1 MDTVDRIRQQVAD
14 ITFQSPVGND
24 MNCTMSF
31 GIAIYGKHAKN
42 QELLIR
48 RADKA
53 LYKAKEN
60 GRNRVE
66 LYYKD
71 H

>member
-1 MDTVDRIRQQVAD
+1 MTYL
-14 ITFQSPVGND
+14 TND
-24 MNCTMSF
+24 NEDSMTS
-31 GIAIYGKHAKN
+31 
-42 QELLIR
+42 

-66 LYYKD
+66 AG
-71 H
+71 

>member
-1 MDTVDRIRQQVAD
+1 V
-14 ITFQSPVGND
+14 
-24 MNCTMSF
+24 
-31 GIAIYGKHAKN
+31 YGVHAKN
-42 QELLIR
+42 QELLIK

-66 LYYKD
+66 LYLETQ
-71 H
+71 